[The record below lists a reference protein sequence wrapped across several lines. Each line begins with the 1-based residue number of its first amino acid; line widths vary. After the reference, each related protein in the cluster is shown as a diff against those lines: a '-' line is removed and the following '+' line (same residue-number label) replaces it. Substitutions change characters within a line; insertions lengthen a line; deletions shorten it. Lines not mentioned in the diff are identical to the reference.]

1 MKRPVARPQDLRA
14 LQRLM
19 HRAITR
25 PLAPG
30 DRTQRRWS
38 DGSPTARVAESFVK
52 ANDRLTSLERLEI
65 YNRMYW
71 FRILDCLYDDYPGLR
86 AALGPRKFHRLAV
99 AYLTRHP
106 SRSFT
111 LRNLGSRLE
120 SFLKRQP
127 QWTAPHTA
135 LAVELARFE
144 WAQTVAFDEEAR
156 PVVTTAELA
165 RVASGRVQLA
175 LQPYVT
181 LLALNY
187 PLDTYI
193 RAVKERDAL
202 RSEASNATGGSRG
215 AARLRAVARPRPER
229 VWLAVHRVDN
239 RLYYKRLEPA
249 AYRMLAAL
257 RDGRTLE
264 QAVARGGRT
273 VTAEQVRT
281 WFELWTQLGWICRRK

>member
-1 MKRPVARPQDLRA
+1 MKRPLSPPRDLRA

-38 DGSPTARVAESFVK
+38 DGRPAARVAESFVK
-52 ANDRLTSLERLEI
+52 ANDRLTSLDRLEI

-120 SFLKRQP
+120 AFIRRQP
-127 QWTAPHTA
+127 RWTAPHTA

-144 WAQTVAFDEEAR
+144 WAQTVAFDEAAR

-165 RVASGRVQLA
+165 QVAAGRVRLA

-181 LLALNY
+181 LLALRH
-187 PLDTYI
+187 PLDHYV

-202 RSEASNATGGSRG
+202 RAEASNATGAARG
-215 AARLRAVARPRPER
+215 MARLRRVPRPRPER
-229 VWLAVHRVDN
+229 VWLAVHRADN

-249 AYRMLAAL
+249 AYRLLAAL

-264 QAVARGGRT
+264 QAVARGGRA
-273 VTAEQVRT
+273 VTAEQVRA

>member
-1 MKRPVARPQDLRA
+1 MKPAGSRPQNLRA

-19 HRAITR
+19 HRAILR

-30 DRTQRRWS
+30 DRTQRRWT
-38 DGSPTARVAESFVK
+38 DGRTAREMAESFVK
-52 ANDRLTSLERLEI
+52 ANDRLTALERLEI

-86 AALGPRKFHRLAV
+86 AALGPRRFHRLAV

-120 SFLKRQP
+120 AFIRRQP
-127 QWTAPHTA
+127 RWTAPHTA
-135 LAVELARFE
+135 LAAELARFE
-144 WAQTVAFDEEAR
+144 WAQTVAFDEAAR
-156 PVVTTAELA
+156 PVVTAAELA
-165 RVASGRVQLA
+165 KVAAGRIRLA

-181 LLALNY
+181 LLAVRHPVDAY
-187 PLDTYI
+187 V

-202 RSEASNATGGSRG
+202 RTEASNAAGRSRVS
-215 AARLRAVARPRPER
+215 ARLRRVARPRPER
-229 VWLAVHRVDN
+229 GWLAVHRVDN

-264 QAVARGGRT
+264 QAVARGGRA